1 MLLLGVA
8 ISSLEDLSNSRRTSI
23 FTAHESISFQ
33 DRVAKPFITMLKNII
48 LSRFVSQDVASSFSI
63 FDSKKVQ
70 AADSSG
76 LLSYGEDSVDLL
88 IEHYGA
94 EQPAETVQDDE
105 YTKEAVISPEL
116 RTEWKIFRSYLS
128 KQSKGTLCS
137 KLTKLSTDEMLRT
150 IFPNI
155 STLANICLTIPV
167 ITALVERSFSQM
179 K

>member
-1 MLLLGVA
+1 
-8 ISSLEDLSNSRRTSI
+8 
-23 FTAHESISFQ
+23 
-33 DRVAKPFITMLKNII
+33 MLKNII
-48 LSRFVSQDVASSFSI
+48 SSRFVSQDVASSFSI

-70 AADSSG
+70 AADSIG

-88 IEHYGA
+88 IEHYSA
-94 EQPAETVQDDE
+94 EQPVDTLQDDE

-116 RTEWKIFRSYLS
+116 RTKAFRSYLS

-137 KLTKLSTDEMLRT
+137 KLTKLSIDEMLRT

-155 STLANICLTIPV
+155 STLANICLTISV